1 MANLLFRKIFQT
13 IDDVENKMNQ
23 VLFLIIL
30 FTPLLFSIQQVV
42 YLMLYMSNFIL
53 ISPIMWGK
61 YYR

>member
-42 YLMLYMSNFIL
+42 YLMLYVSNLIL
-53 ISPIMWGK
+53 ISPIM
-61 YYR
+61 

>member
-53 ISPIMWGK
+53 ISPIM
-61 YYR
+61 

>member
-53 ISPIMWGK
+53 ISPII
-61 YYR
+61 